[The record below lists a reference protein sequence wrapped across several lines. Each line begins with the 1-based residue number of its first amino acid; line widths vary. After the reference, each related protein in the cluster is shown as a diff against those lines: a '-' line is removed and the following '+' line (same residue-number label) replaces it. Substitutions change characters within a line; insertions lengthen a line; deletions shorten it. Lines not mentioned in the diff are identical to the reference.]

1 MPRLLLIGIGAGDP
15 DHVTVQAVRAMA
27 EVDVFLVL
35 DKPDERADLL
45 ALRDEVLRRHVP
57 RNGHRVVR
65 VPDAE
70 RDRTASAYA
79 LAVDDWRDRR
89 ADACAAAYSA
99 QVGPGEVAAFLVWGD
114 ATLYDSTLAVVAAMR
129 DRHGLDL
136 DIEVVPGISSLSALA
151 ARHAVSMNQVGRPV
165 QITTG
170 RHLAADGGFPAG
182 VDDLLVMLDARNAF
196 QVVADDPDVTIY
208 WGAYVGSPDELL
220 IAGPVSDVAEQIVA
234 AREQA
239 RAAKGWI
246 MDSYLLRRH
255 RA

>member
-1 MPRLLLIGIGAGDP
+1 
-15 DHVTVQAVRAMA
+15 MA

-57 RNGHRVVR
+57 QGRYRVVT

-70 RDRTASAYA
+70 RDRTATAYVR
-79 LAVDDWRDRR
+79 AVDDWRDRR
-89 ADACAAAYSA
+89 AQACAEAYRSHVGAA
-99 QVGPGEVAAFLVWGD
+99 EVAAFLVWGD

-129 DRHGLDL
+129 DRHGIDV
-136 DIEVVPGISSLSALA
+136 DVEVVPGISSLSALA

-170 RHLAADGGFPAG
+170 RQLAADGGFPAG

-196 QVVADDPDVTIY
+196 RVVADDPDVTIY

-220 IAGPVSDVAEQIVA
+220 VAGPVGDVADQIVA
-234 AREQA
+234 VREQA

-255 RA
+255 RRDA